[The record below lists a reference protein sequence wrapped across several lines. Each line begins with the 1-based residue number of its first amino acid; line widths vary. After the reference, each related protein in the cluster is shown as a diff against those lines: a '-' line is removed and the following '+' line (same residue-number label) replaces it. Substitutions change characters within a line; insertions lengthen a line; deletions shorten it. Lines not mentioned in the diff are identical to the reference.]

1 MEKLQ
6 AVVRNAPETQIKLV
20 AIQISDA
27 VREFVAPYNT
37 IIVEERAYQIADIR
51 AADLVI
57 AAVNDLQ
64 VAQQVREDTITCE
77 KLVNVADKPELC
89 DFYLFCC

>member
-1 MEKLQ
+1 M
-6 AVVRNAPETQIKLV
+6 

-27 VREFVAPYNT
+27 VREFVATYDT
-37 IIVEERAYQIADIR
+37 VTLEERAYQKADIE

-57 AAVNDLQ
+57 AAVNDIK
-64 VAQQVREDTITCE
+64 VAQQVREDTIACE

-89 DFYLFCC
+89 DFYLGSVVKKAILK